1 MSDSPPMWPLAL
13 PTAAVA
19 GLIALA
25 ALDTTP
31 SWLYHLAVDV
41 TGEPLFPPHAVVLS
55 VALFLTARGLLL
67 RRRAA
72 WYAALAVV
80 TLGALAAV
88 TGADPRWRAP
98 LLMVTAFALWRYRDA
113 LLVRPHPVRVRTAV
127 RAFAGIVIASILAI
141 LLLGGASVHSVGP
154 DVVNGLGAGG
164 LDLNGPAWLPGALG
178 LLGGIGLLAIMQ
190 ILLAPAPPPPPGSAL
205 ERDQVSEL
213 VAHPGSDTLAP
224 FALRRDKSYVF
235 SPDQRAAIGYRV
247 LFGVAA
253 AGGDPVGDPGSYHAA
268 IHEFLAL
275 CLRMGWRPAV
285 LGADAAQLSSWP
297 GLRSIGFGDEVI
309 VAPATFSL
317 AGRQMRN
324 VRQAVKRS
332 SNAGVT
338 TSILLERSI
347 SPQLRTKL
355 LAIAHEALDG
365 SAERGFSMNLDG
377 LLTGGHPGSV
387 IAIAYD
393 RDGAPLAF
401 QRYLTAGGG
410 LSLDAM
416 RKLPSAPNG
425 VNEHLITE
433 VISYARD
440 LPVPVVSLNFAAF
453 RELLD
458 ATSRSPMEQLGYR
471 AIHLLDPLIAV
482 ESLYLFDK
490 KFRPFYKPRSVIF
503 RSWADIGWVAAALL
517 TLEFGRSHSA
527 AVQPEPVPELSP
539 EHR

>member
-80 TLGALAAV
+80 TLGVLAAL

-98 LLMVTAFALWRYRDA
+98 LLMVTAFALWRCRDA

-253 AGGDPVGDPGSYHAA
+253 AGGDPVGDPGS
-268 IHEFLAL
+268 
-275 CLRMGWRPAV
+275 
-285 LGADAAQLSSWP
+285 S
-297 GLRSIGFGDEVI
+297 
-309 VAPATFSL
+309 ATFSL

-347 SPQLRTKL
+347 SPQLRTEL
-355 LAIAHEALDG
+355 LAVAHEALDG

-393 RDGAPLAF
+393 REGAPLAF

-433 VISYARD
+433 IISYARD

-527 AVQPEPVPELSP
+527 AVQPDAEPVPELSP